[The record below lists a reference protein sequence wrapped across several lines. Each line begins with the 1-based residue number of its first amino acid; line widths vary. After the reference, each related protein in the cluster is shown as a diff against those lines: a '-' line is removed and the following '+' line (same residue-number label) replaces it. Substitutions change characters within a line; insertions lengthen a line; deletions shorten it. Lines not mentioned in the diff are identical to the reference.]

1 MKKLLFLF
9 VCLVLTSGRIIASE
23 GESISLDT
31 EIIDEEAAIS
41 GHGNKAPMR
50 MPCIYQNCYTLTLSS
65 FHPEYI
71 INIVQDGE
79 IVYSSIIPA
88 GVTEFELPAFV
99 SGECTVQFITGRF
112 CFKGT
117 IYCNC

>member
-1 MKKLLFLF
+1 MKKLFFILICFA
-9 VCLVLTSGRIIASE
+9 LTSGRIMASE
-23 GESISLDT
+23 GEPISLDT
-31 EIIDEEAAIS
+31 EFTDNDPTCPS
-41 GHGNKAPMR
+41 HGKAPMR
-50 MPCIYQNCYTLTLSS
+50 MPRIYQNGYTLTLSS

-71 INIVQDGE
+71 INIEQDGE